1 MAGGTGRAGDQDP
14 DRLAQDAEG
23 SRGDPR
29 VPSERDGEPSR
40 TGRFTALGC
49 LMTVAGFFSGAMV
62 AVLIAKL
69 RGWAIHC
76 QPADAELPACNW
88 EQFAGVGGLI
98 GAVTLPALV
107 FWRLLL
113 PRRGNQQGEG
123 EGDGGQDL

>member
-1 MAGGTGRAGDQDP
+1 MPAGTGNEGDQDP
-14 DRLAQDAEG
+14 DRSAQDGEG
-23 SRGDPR
+23 SRGDPYAA
-29 VPSERDGEPSR
+29 PERGGEPSR

-49 LMTVAGFFSGAMV
+49 LMMVAGFFSGAMV
-62 AVLIAKL
+62 AVLVAKF

-113 PRRGNQQGEG
+113 PRRGHQQS
-123 EGDGGQDL
+123 EGDGGRDL